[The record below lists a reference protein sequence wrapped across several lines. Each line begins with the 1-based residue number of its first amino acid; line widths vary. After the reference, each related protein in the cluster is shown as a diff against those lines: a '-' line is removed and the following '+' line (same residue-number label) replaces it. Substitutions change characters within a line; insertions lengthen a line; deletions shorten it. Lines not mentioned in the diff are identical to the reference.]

1 MTPNMNR
8 RQFIISTGAAG
19 ISGILI
25 ACQSPV
31 IKTAARNPRRK
42 RIALIGTVVRKHSH
56 SQHFVDRFLE
66 GYGWAG
72 QWWRPSVDLV
82 SLYIDQF
89 PKDDLARERSK
100 RFNVPLFPSIEE
112 TLAVGK
118 SGLNVDGVVIIG
130 EHGEYKKNH
139 LGQTLYP
146 RYEWFKKIV
155 RVFESAGRSVPVFN
169 DKHLSTNWP
178 ECAEMVADSKR
189 LQFPF
194 LAGSSL
200 PVTRRIP
207 AIDFPWGTGLKES
220 LSICYGGVDSYD
232 FHGLETAQCMSERRA
247 GGETG
252 VRSIQAFQGDPMW
265 TKFFESP
272 ERKRLFLAAL
282 SRSHSAVP
290 ADGFTIPIPSEAW
303 ARKASPKA
311 VGYFIEH
318 LDGLKTT
325 TLTCNGLVQ
334 DFTYAGLTAADQ
346 VISCQMQL
354 PMPTVVSTTADFFNP
369 LVHHIEQ
376 MVNTGRV
383 PYPIERT
390 LLTSGMTLFS
400 VQSLKSDFKQI
411 ETSELKVAYH
421 APKASQFW
429 NL

>member
-1 MTPNMNR
+1 MTLNMNR

-25 ACQSPV
+25 ACQSPAG
-31 IKTAARNPRRK
+31 KTAARNPRRK
-42 RIALIGTVVRKHSH
+42 KIALIGTVVRKHSH
-56 SQHFVDRFLE
+56 AQHFIDRFLE

-72 QWWRPSVDLV
+72 QWWHPSIDLV

-89 PKDDLARERSK
+89 PKEDLARERSK

-112 TLAVGK
+112 ALAVGK
-118 SGLNVDGVVIIG
+118 SGLNVDGVIIIG
-130 EHGEYKKNH
+130 EHGDYKKNH

-146 RYEWFKKIV
+146 RYDWFKKV
-155 RVFESAGRSVPVFN
+155 VGVFESAGRSVPVFN
-169 DKHLSTNWP
+169 DKHLSTSWP

-200 PVTRRIP
+200 PVTRRLP

-232 FHGLETAQCMSERRA
+232 FHGLETAQCMSERRG

-252 VRSIQAFQGDPMW
+252 VRSIQAFQGDSMW
-265 TKFFESP
+265 TKLFESP

-282 SRSHSAVP
+282 SRSHSAAP
-290 ADGFTIPIPSEAW
+290 ADGFTIPTPSEAW
-303 ARKASPKA
+303 ARKVSPKA

-334 DFTYAGLTAADQ
+334 DFTYAGLTVADQ
-346 VISCQMQL
+346 IISCQMQL
-354 PMPTVVSTTADFFNP
+354 PMPTVVSTNADFFNP

-376 MVNTGRV
+376 MVNTGCA

-400 VQSLKSDFKQI
+400 VQSLKGEFKKI

-429 NL
+429 NV